1 MRETEYKESC
11 FTAVETQARKVN
23 RNQSQGKATF
33 LVSDELQGSSLWM
46 SLRVQNSMV
55 TQSRRGL
62 HNIWDLRFISRSW
75 PGSHSKYQREK
86 KKKTLLLLTGGGEKE
101 AFEIHQRPLFFSTRS
116 PLRRNYVTG
125 PQPAGVLPEP
135 WWPGRMEI
143 PTSALCGHP
152 LSPVWKIWE
161 TLVKFRVQRHRL
173 TEDWDL
179 IINLEPSPPLTIY
192 TKFLNT

>member
-1 MRETEYKESC
+1 MNCRGAHCEWVWEFKTPWWP
-11 FTAVETQARKVN
+11 
-23 RNQSQGKATF
+23 SQGGAFTIF
-33 LVSDELQGSSLWM
+33 E
-46 SLRVQNSMV
+46 
-55 TQSRRGL
+55 T
-62 HNIWDLRFISRSW
+62 WDLSPEVDQVPTVNTR
-75 PGSHSKYQREK
+75 GEKK

-135 WWPGRMEI
+135 WWPGRMEM